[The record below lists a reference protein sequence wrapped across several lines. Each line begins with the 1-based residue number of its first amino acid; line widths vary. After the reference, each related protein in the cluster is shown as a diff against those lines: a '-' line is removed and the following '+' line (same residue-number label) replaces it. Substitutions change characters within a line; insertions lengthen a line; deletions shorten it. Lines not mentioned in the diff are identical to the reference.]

1 MSSQSNKWYL
11 ARDGKQHGPFSDAD
25 LANFAALEQLQAS
38 DLVWREGLSN
48 WRSALTIFPKPERP
62 PVQALPPASQP
73 VPAQVNEPRRK
84 EIQLQTKGGPTWTMA
99 LIALACSALVG
110 AAGGCVFKHYLLIN
124 TELTAGSGRQ

>member
-38 DLVWREGLSN
+38 DLVWREGLSP
-48 WRSALTIFPKPERP
+48 WRSALTIFPMPERAP
-62 PVQALPPASQP
+62 AQALPPARQP
-73 VPAQVNEPRRK
+73 VTAQANEPRRN
-84 EIQLQTKGGPTWTMA
+84 EIQLQTRGPTWPMV

-110 AAGGCVFKHYLLIN
+110 AAGGYVFKHCFLIK
-124 TELTAGSGRQ
+124 TELTEGSGRQ